1 MMLVSLYSLS
11 YFIEAILFY
20 GFTSLIFIKSY
31 LKLKHVS
38 NLFMSIGTFFVLLSY
53 GLSFSLAFI
62 SPENLEKAKKIL
74 VSTNMLL
81 ILGVYLISIAL
92 IYIKSKFFNVA
103 AITNSFLIGVAFI
116 TLSHIENLTMTYN
129 ERVKYWET
137 DYSKHA
143 TILLCSA
150 FLFIAIIISLYVV
163 EKLKYDIKK
172 RKFISLTTL
181 GIFTWFIWILIV
193 PIPRLYLYRIF
204 ILPLALFFVG
214 LDNLFNPLSLI
225 VSSNK
230 PTEIFL
236 LSKTN
241 IPLVG
246 YDYNKRKK
254 IEDLN
259 DIRILRVSQLVI
271 EEKVGETKNAYFHAT
286 EGELLSIA
294 YGNYILTTIAKKI
307 DANLKTVLSLTLRK
321 FNSYINVSSEKNAEE
336 LKQDEEKMFLTILNN
351 YLDTILH

>member
-1 MMLVSLYSLS
+1 M
-11 YFIEAILFY
+11 
-20 GFTSLIFIKSY
+20 T
-31 LKLKHVS
+31 LK
-38 NLFMSIGTFFVLLSY
+38 
-53 GLSFSLAFI
+53 
-62 SPENLEKAKKIL
+62 KKIHFINNIGDIYL
-74 VSTNMLL
+74 VHMDINSSYSQ
-81 ILGVYLISIAL
+81 IIPISD
-92 IYIKSKFFNVA
+92 IYI
-103 AITNSFLIGVAFI
+103 AF
-116 TLSHIENLTMTYN
+116 
-129 ERVKYWET
+129 
-137 DYSKHA
+137 
-143 TILLCSA
+143 SA
-150 FLFIAIIISLYVV
+150 
-163 EKLKYDIKK
+163 
-172 RKFISLTTL
+172 
-181 GIFTWFIWILIV
+181 
-193 PIPRLYLYRIF
+193 
-204 ILPLALFFVG
+204 FFVG

-321 FNSYINVSSEKNAEE
+321 FNSYINVSSEKM
-336 LKQDEEKMFLTILNN
+336 QRS
-351 YLDTILH
+351 